1 MAAAPLATSPEPAVP
16 PAGTAAVTLHVVG
29 RRTVVRVAGEIDT
42 ATAPALR
49 AAIDAALEH
58 GALELWID
66 LTPTTFMDSSGL
78 HALIDAQARAFEL
91 NRRLAVICPGGCVR
105 RVFDLVGLSGRL
117 SLYDDC
123 AAAHRGS

>member
-1 MAAAPLATSPEPAVP
+1 
-16 PAGTAAVTLHVVG
+16 
-29 RRTVVRVAGEIDT
+29 
-42 ATAPALR
+42 
-49 AAIDAALEH
+49 
-58 GALELWID
+58 
-66 LTPTTFMDSSGL
+66 MDSSGL